1 LIRSSLRVL
10 KMANSGKTTPGA
22 GHKDQQETT
31 RKSGGQGSGGN
42 VANDRAKASE
52 AGKKGG
58 AHGHAPGSKKS

>member
-1 LIRSSLRVL
+1 
-10 KMANSGKTTPGA
+10 MANSGKTTPGA
-22 GHKDQQETT
+22 GHKDQKDTN

-42 VANDRAKASE
+42 FANDREKASE